1 MSRRVSIS
9 WLFVVI
15 AAALWS
21 TPLWGQQQGRPPRPP
36 AEGERFGPPG
46 GSRGGFNFD
55 ALLERSDGNG
65 DGKLARE
72 EWQGPEQVFGMMD
85 ENNDGVVTEE
95 EFEARM
101 RNRGGFGGRPG
112 GFGGRPGGFGGPP
125 GGFDGPPGGFGE
137 RGMPPRPPQELD
149 VAVLL
154 RLLDSNRDGKVSK
167 EEFQKFFKW
176 CDSDENG
183 SLNKDE
189 LGVAI
194 EARTKADVQGIEGP
208 SVVAGQKAGIEVGQ
222 YAPDFELQPIE
233 LYACLQEWLG
243 DDAPESIEDIVTLS
257 QLVGEA
263 PIMLLFG
270 SYT

>member
-1 MSRRVSIS
+1 MRIRASIP
-9 WLFVVI
+9 WLLIVI
-15 AAALWS
+15 VAAPWS
-21 TPLWGQQQGRPPRPP
+21 VAVWGQQPGRPPRPP

-46 GSRGGFNFD
+46 GFRGGFDFD
-55 ALLERSDGNG
+55 AFLGRHDGNG

-72 EWQGPEQVFGMMD
+72 EWKGPEEVFDMMD
-85 ENNDGVVTEE
+85 ENDDGVVTRE
-95 EFEARM
+95 EFKTRM
-101 RNRGGFGGRPG
+101 RNRGGFS
-112 GFGGRPGGFGGPP
+112 GRPGGFGGPP
-125 GGFDGPPGGFGE
+125 GEFGQ
-137 RGMPPRPPQELD
+137 RGSPQRPPQEFD
-149 VAVLL
+149 VAALL
-154 RLLDSNRDGKVSK
+154 RLLDTDRNGNVSK
-167 EEFQKFFKW
+167 EEFQEFFKW

-194 EARTKADVQGIEGP
+194 ESRNKPDDVHVIEGP
-208 SVVAGQKAGIEVGQ
+208 SVVEGQKAGIEVGQ

-243 DDAPESIEDIVTLS
+243 DDAPKSIEDAVTLS
-257 QLVGEA
+257 QLVGDQ